1 VRRGGSGRRWA
12 SSGPYYSHRE
22 RAALAWAEA
31 VTRVSDDHVPDAV
44 YDDARAQFNEKE
56 LADLTLAIAAINA
69 WNRLSIA
76 ARLTPGTYQ
85 PAPAEPAVVGAPGVT
100 ALASGDAR

>member
-1 VRRGGSGRRWA
+1 ANISFFIMAILLLAGAPRRVTCRGRANHVRTTLLGSPTTPGYSATRMLLGSEFANGAADCAA
-12 SSGPYYSHRE
+12 SPR
-22 RAALAWAEA
+22 
-31 VTRVSDDHVPDAV
+31 
-44 YDDARAQFNEKE
+44 
-56 LADLTLAIAAINA
+56 NA